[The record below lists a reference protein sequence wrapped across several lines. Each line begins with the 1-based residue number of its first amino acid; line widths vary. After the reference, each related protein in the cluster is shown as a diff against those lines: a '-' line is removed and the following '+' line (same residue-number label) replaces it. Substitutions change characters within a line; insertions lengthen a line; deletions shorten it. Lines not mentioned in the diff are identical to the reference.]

1 MSLLSIVNI
10 LMTTLITA
18 SVALLFGSHAMAAI
32 TYVTRTDAVVWEVES
47 SKFMCSL
54 THPIDGFGDAVFER
68 QAGRATQFHLKS
80 SMARM
85 KTGKA
90 ALVVRPPPWSPQKT
104 TNQLGTVNVRESRQ
118 PITVGRKLSERM
130 LSELQRGLLLDFQRQ
145 ALYGGNQP
153 IRVTVSSIGFRESYQ
168 EYLNCQGSLLA
179 VNYKQIE
186 RSTLNYDNED
196 EDLNSKVKR
205 RLDTLVS
212 YVDEDS
218 SVKSIYL
225 DGHTDSEGIR
235 GENLLKSQRRA
246 ERVFDYLVEKGLD
259 PKMIAMRWHGE
270 RYPLQ
275 ANKTKKGKAKN
286 RRVTVRLSK
295 EPPQFLANEN
305 SNQASKMKKQDEAI
319 IANQETITETMKAVE
334 GKIVNAGDKTL
345 KDDIA
350 TNSTLESGLDSG
362 LDGASENGS
371 EETLLK

>member
-1 MSLLSIVNI
+1 MVSLRSIVKI
-10 LMTTLITA
+10 LLTTVITGCA
-18 SVALLFGSHAMAAI
+18 ALLFGGHVLASI
-32 TYVTRTDAVVWEVES
+32 QYVTRTDAVVWEVES

-54 THPIDGFGDAVFER
+54 SHQIDGFGNAVFER
-68 QAGRATQFHLKS
+68 QAGSATQFHLKS

-90 ALVVRPPPWSPQKT
+90 AVVVRPPPWSSQKA
-104 TNQLGTVNVRESRQ
+104 TNLLGTVNVRESRQ

-130 LSELQRGLLLDFQRQ
+130 LSELQRGLLLDFQRK

-168 EYLNCQGSLLA
+168 EYLKCQGGLLA

-186 RSTLNYDNED
+186 RSTLNYDNDD
-196 EDLNSKVKR
+196 EDLKESTKR

-212 YVDEDS
+212 YINEDS
-218 SVKSIYL
+218 SVKAIYL

-246 ERVFDYLVEKGLD
+246 ERVFDYLVESGVDAKT
-259 PKMIAMRWHGE
+259 IAMRWHGE
-270 RYPLQ
+270 RYPVQ
-275 ANKTKKGKAKN
+275 ANKTNKGKAKN

-305 SNQASKMKKQDEAI
+305 SNQAAI
-319 IANQETITETMKAVE
+319 IKKENEAKEAMKVE
-334 GKIVNAGDKTL
+334 EDKAALIDENMLKNDVDTNATL
-345 KDDIA
+345 DDV
-350 TNSTLESGLDSG
+350 
-362 LDGASENGS
+362 SENDS
-371 EETLLK
+371 EETVLK